1 MIIFSTIVLVAVS
14 IAVQRTRIG
23 KATRA
28 VADNPALSSSSGIN
42 VDRVISVVWSVGA
55 GLAGLSGVLLGMT
68 QGFDY
73 QVGFKILLL
82 VFAAVVLGGLGSVWG
97 ATRRLVHHRHLHRG
111 VHAVHPRGAQVRG
124 CARRP
129 HRRAARATAGSARA
143 RRAGRLRRGD
153 MDWGSIIAQSLQQ
166 GLGPTAVVYALAAIG
181 LNVTFGYTGLL
192 NFGQAGFMAIGGYAM
207 ASFVA
212 TWDQPFWL
220 AIVAGLFFTVI
231 LALILGIP
239 TLRLRADYL
248 AIVTIAA
255 SEIIR
260 QTIGSVTLLK
270 YFGGQD
276 GVINFENTFADMNP
290 FSGRIDL
297 GVTAW
302 RAYDFW
308 LLLLGWILVA
318 VGCLVVWLLMRSPW
332 GRVMKGVREDEDAVR
347 SLGKN
352 VYMYKMQSLVIG
364 GVFGAF
370 AGFFVALQ
378 KTVMNPTWVAT
389 DVTFFAY
396 TVLLL
401 GGAARVLG
409 PVAGSIIF
417 WFLITFLDLLFDA
430 WTSGPDPFIPTWLM
444 DSSQA
449 SLMRLIVMGLALML
463 LMIFRPQGIFGDRRE
478 LAIDAR

>member
-1 MIIFSTIVLVAVS
+1 
-14 IAVQRTRIG
+14 
-23 KATRA
+23 
-28 VADNPALSSSSGIN
+28 
-42 VDRVISVVWSVGA
+42 
-55 GLAGLSGVLLGMT
+55 
-68 QGFDY
+68 
-73 QVGFKILLL
+73 
-82 VFAAVVLGGLGSVWG
+82 
-97 ATRRLVHHRHLHRG
+97 
-111 VHAVHPRGAQVRG
+111 
-124 CARRP
+124 
-129 HRRAARATAGSARA
+129 
-143 RRAGRLRRGD
+143 

-212 TWDQPFWL
+212 TWNQPFWL

-276 GVINFENTFADMNP
+276 GLQGFNQSFASLNP
-290 FSGRIDL
+290 FSSSVGIP
-297 GVTAW
+297 GVVSW

-308 LLLLGWILVA
+308 TLLVCWFLVA
-318 VGCLVVWLLMRSPW
+318 LFCLMVWALMRSPW
-332 GRVMKGVREDEDAVR
+332 GRVLKSIREDEDAVR

-352 VYMYKMQSLVIG
+352 VYAYKMQSLIIGGLIG
-364 GVFGAF
+364 GV
-370 AGFFVALQ
+370 AGIMSALQ
-378 KTVMNPTWVAT
+378 HSAINPSFFAT
-389 DVTFFAY
+389 DTTFFAY
-396 TVLLL
+396 TVLLV

-409 PVAGSIIF
+409 PVAGTIIF
-417 WFLITFLDLLFDA
+417 WFLLSFLDLFFGA
-430 WTSGPDPFIPTWLM
+430 ATSGTNPVIPASIM
-444 DSSQA
+444 DGNQA
-449 SLMRLIVMGLALML
+449 SLMRFIFMGLALML

-478 LAIDAR
+478 LALDAR